1 LILTAASFVIIFI
14 GEIITQKKLGNGISL
29 IIFSGIV
36 TKLPKDIFTTILTYK
51 TLVA

>member
-1 LILTAASFVIIFI
+1 LSAASFVIIFI

-36 TKLPKDIFTTILTYK
+36 TKLPKDIFATVLSSK
-51 TLVA
+51 TLMA